1 MKSFRNSIVVSLAA
15 AIPALAQIQAGSLKP
30 AGGETFAVGSNI
42 SFEWVA
48 TQAHDG
54 KYDVYISKDGGA
66 TFPTELVG
74 PFQGSTTDGAKNTYV
89 WKATAAWASTQVRFR
104 ICQLYGGHCTQP
116 GVYTVVSPANFTI
129 TTSTA
134 LSPEARKDSRES
146 RLAFSADDKN
156 LTVAFSLAEE
166 KTVSLKAYDVTGNLI
181 TTVAEAKIGAGAHR
195 YTLPSSQVD
204 LKGPLVFKLQVGGEA
219 AITQVWTGL

>member
-1 MKSFRNSIVVSLAA
+1 MKSFRNSIVVWLAA
-15 AIPALAQIQAGSLKP
+15 SIPALAQIQEGSLKP
-30 AGGETFAVGSNI
+30 AGGETFAVGANI

-74 PFQGSTTDGAKNTYV
+74 PFQGSTTDGAKNTFV
-89 WKATAAWASTQVRFR
+89 WKATSAWASTQVRFR

-116 GVYTVVSPANFTI
+116 GVYTMVSPANFTI
-129 TTSTA
+129 TTTTA
-134 LSPEARKDSRES
+134 LSPEARKESPES
-146 RLAFSADDKN
+146 RLTFAADEKN
-156 LTVAFSLAEE
+156 LTVAFSLTEE
-166 KTVSLKAYDVTGNLI
+166 KTVSLKAYDVTGNLL
-181 TTVAEAKIGAGAHR
+181 TTVAEAKVGAGSHR
-195 YTLPSSQVD
+195 YTLSSSQVD
-204 LKGPLVFKLQVGGEA
+204 LKGPLVFKLEVGGDA

>member
-1 MKSFRNSIVVSLAA
+1 MKSFRNSIAVWLAA
-15 AIPALAQIQAGSLKP
+15 SIPALAQIQEGSLKP
-30 AGGETFAVGSNI
+30 AGGEIFTVGSNI

-74 PFQGSTTDGAKNTYV
+74 PFQGSTTDGAKNTFV
-89 WKATAAWASTQVRFR
+89 WKTTSTWASTQVRFR
-104 ICQLYGGHCTQP
+104 ICQLYGGHCVQP
-116 GVYTVVSPANFTI
+116 GVYTMVSPANFTI

-134 LSPEARKDSRES
+134 LSPEAGKES
-146 RLAFSADDKN
+146 RLAFSADEKN
-156 LTVAFSLAEE
+156 LTVAFSLTQE
-166 KTVSLKAYDVTGNLI
+166 KTVSLKAYDVTGNLL
-181 TTVAEAKIGAGAHR
+181 TTVAEAKVGAGSHH
-195 YTLPSSQVD
+195 YTLSSSQVD
-204 LKGPLVFKLQVGGEA
+204 LKGPLVFKLEVGGEA